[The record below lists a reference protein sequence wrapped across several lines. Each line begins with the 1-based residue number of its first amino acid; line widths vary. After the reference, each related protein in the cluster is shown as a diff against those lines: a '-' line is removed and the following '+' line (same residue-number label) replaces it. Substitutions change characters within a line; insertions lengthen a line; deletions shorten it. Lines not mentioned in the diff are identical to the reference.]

1 MSRGHTILRNTMI
14 ELFRQAGHQVDPEQA
29 IPGRDERPADMLVS
43 NWSGKTLAVDFTVVT
58 PSRASA
64 VARGAATS
72 SSTLMDQTAQLKHHK
87 SRQLCQAHGWEFMPF
102 VADAYGAL
110 RTDARDMVSTLIQR
124 HHTKFAPLTE
134 AEVGRAVWSTVSAAA
149 VARAAMQLSR
159 MLQADR
165 PLGMDIDGLNLR
177 TARACDVTALVRSQA
192 PAPQQEGMGILPHQ
206 QPGQPVAQHGATTI
220 VSMAVERWM

>member
-1 MSRGHTILRNTMI
+1 MFGWSMI

-72 SSTLMDQTAQLKHHK
+72 SSTLVDQTAQLKHHK

-165 PLGMDIDGLNLR
+165 NGHRWPQSSH
-177 TARACDVTALVRSQA
+177 RSR
-192 PAPQQEGMGILPHQ
+192 M
-206 QPGQPVAQHGATTI
+206 
-220 VSMAVERWM
+220 